1 MGPLEG
7 LGYGFSV
14 ALLPSNLF
22 ACFVGAVVG
31 TIVGVLPGIGPVGA
45 MALLLPSTFAL
56 LPATALVV
64 LAGIYSGA
72 MYGGSTTSILVNV
85 PGEAG
90 SVVTLLDGYQMTRKG
105 RAGAAL
111 TIAAVG
117 SFVAGTVGVVGIMLA
132 ASWLADV
139 AIRFGP
145 PEYFAITLGGILLL
159 SRLSG
164 GSILNA
170 FVMVALGLALGT
182 VGMDSISALRR
193 FTFGSVELAQGV
205 DLVPVIMG
213 LYGVAEV
220 LLLAEEGI
228 AKAQVA
234 SVKLRE
240 LLPTGEEW
248 RRSTMPIARGSVI
261 GFLTGLV
268 PGPAAVLSTFIAYT
282 VEKRVSKTPDQSRPR
297 QIEGV
302 AGPEG
307 AYNAATAG
315 DTDPILSLTMVG
327 SPSSALA

>member
-1 MGPLEG
+1 MH
-7 LGYGFSV
+7 
-14 ALLPSNLF
+14 
-22 ACFVGAVVG
+22 
-31 TIVGVLPGIGPVGA
+31 
-45 MALLLPSTFAL
+45 
-56 LPATALVV
+56 PATALIM
-64 LAGIYSGA
+64 LAGIYYGA

-117 SFVAGTVGVVGIMLA
+117 SFFAGTVGVVGIMLA

-139 AIRFGP
+139 AIQFGP
-145 PEYFAITLGGILLL
+145 PEYFAITLGGLLLL

-193 FTFGSVELAQGV
+193 FTFGSVQLAQGV
-205 DLVPVIMG
+205 ELVPVIMG
-213 LYGVAEV
+213 VYGVAEV

-228 AKAQVA
+228 AKTQIA

-240 LLPTGEEW
+240 LLPTSRGMAALDDADRARLG
-248 RRSTMPIARGSVI
+248 RRLPRRAR
-261 GFLTGLV
+261 
-268 PGPAAVLSTFIAYT
+268 A
-282 VEKRVSKTPDQSRPR
+282 RPR
-297 QIEGV
+297 RRAVDVHRVHRRKDECRRR
-302 AGPEG
+302 PR
-307 AYNAATAG
+307 
-315 DTDPILSLTMVG
+315 
-327 SPSSALA
+327 SSAPA